1 MAPLATT
8 VSEEPNPPT
17 PFPKKEGGAEPE
29 PQTERE
35 REGEGAPLTSL
46 TPPSFLGKG
55 VGGLGSSLRASLAA
69 LLTLCAAFA
78 QAGPLDEMSV
88 DRWAKLKEA
97 ERFQLTAAERLYR
110 ESQWKAAADEYEK
123 FLKLYEKSEGAAFAQ
138 LKWSHCQVHLR
149 KQNTA
154 IKDGYQSLL
163 DYYPD
168 TPEAPIAGL
177 LIGRTYRD
185 IGDVKPAKKAYAKV
199 IAAHPKHFAAVMARL
214 DLVEIAA
221 KENDETT
228 RANLLR
234 QLTYDVERKG
244 ATVEPCAEASRQYA
258 RLTFRT
264 GNFEEGAKA
273 LATSCAPAQMP
284 HLLMHPSWGALPQI
298 VGELVA
304 SKDDAV
310 KKQGEK
316 LADAGAAWL
325 KEQVT
330 ANLKD
335 AKTKPQAMA
344 AWYDIAELRRYA
356 GQPDKQKAVYEEI
369 LAAQGPDDVTLG
381 HLAQWYKANKQPEQ
395 ARVTYGKYKD
405 AVEGQGQIALSYRQ
419 ENPRQTDKAVAIYR
433 QLAADAKTAPRWLTE
448 AAMAYREGGK
458 PDLAIA
464 VYRELL
470 TADAKSA
477 DAYAVAI
484 ADTLY
489 YAGRW
494 KECIAA
500 YRGTN
505 NFPTNYLHMA
515 AANRQLKQHDEA
527 IALYRQVI
535 AASAPHASSA
545 LLEIAYTQEEAGK
558 KEDAIKTLKVI
569 CDKFPKTNE
578 GSTAHTRLN
587 DVYKIPVTLGGAKD

>member
-1 MAPLATT
+1 M
-8 VSEEPNPPT
+8 
-17 PFPKKEGGAEPE
+17 
-29 PQTERE
+29 
-35 REGEGAPLTSL
+35 
-46 TPPSFLGKG
+46 
-55 VGGLGSSLRASLAA
+55 
-69 LLTLCAAFA
+69 CAAFA
-78 QAGPLDEMSV
+78 HAGPLDEMSL

-168 TPEAPIAGL
+168 SPEAPVAGL

-199 IAAHPKHFAAVMARL
+199 VAAHPKHFAAVMARL

-221 KENDETT
+221 KENDEAT

-244 ATVEPCAEASRQYA
+244 ATVEPCVTAARQYA
-258 RLTFRT
+258 QLTFRA
-264 GNFEEGAKA
+264 GNFDEGLKA
-273 LATSCAPAQMP
+273 LATTCAEGDLPA
-284 HLLMHPSWGALPQI
+284 HLMHPSLGALPQI
-298 VGELVA
+298 AHALTGDTNEA
-304 SKDDAV
+304 A
-310 KKQGEK
+310 KKLGEK

-325 KEQVT
+325 KAHAT
-330 ANLKD
+330 AALKD
-335 AKTKPQAMA
+335 EKAKPRGVA
-344 AWYDIAELRRYA
+344 ARYAEAELRRQA
-356 GQPDKQKAVYEEI
+356 RQPDKQKGVYEEM
-369 LAAQGPDDVTLG
+369 LAALGADDVTLG
-381 HLAQWYKANKQPEQ
+381 HLAQWYKDNKQMDA
-395 ARVTYGKYKD
+395 ARATYARFKD
-405 AVEGQGQIALSYRQ
+405 AAEGQGQVALSFRQ
-419 ENPRQTDKAVAIYR
+419 ENPKQTDKAVAIYR
-433 QLAADAKTAPRWLTE
+433 QLAADAKTAPRWLGE

-470 TADAKSA
+470 ASDAKSA
-477 DAYAVAI
+477 DGYAVAI

-489 YAGRW
+489 HAGRW

-505 NFPTNYLHMA
+505 NFPTNYQHMA
-515 AANRQLKQHDEA
+515 HANRQLKQYDEA
-527 IALYRQVI
+527 ITLYRQII
-535 AASAPHASSA
+535 AGSAPHASWA
-545 LLEIAYTQEEAGK
+545 LLQIAYTQEDAGK
-558 KEDAIKTLKVI
+558 PEEAIKTLKLI
-569 CDKFPKTNE
+569 CDKYPKTGE

-587 DVYKIPVTLGGAKD
+587 DKYKIPVTLGGAKD

>member
-1 MAPLATT
+1 MATLATT
-8 VSEEPNPPT
+8 VT
-17 PFPKKEGGAEPE
+17 RGA
-29 PQTERE
+29 TV
-35 REGEGAPLTSL
+35 AL
-46 TPPSFLGKG
+46 
-55 VGGLGSSLRASLAA
+55 

-78 QAGPLDEMSV
+78 HAGPLDEMSL

-110 ESQWKAAADEYEK
+110 EGQWKAAADEYEK

-138 LKWSHCQVHLR
+138 LKWSHCQVQLR

-168 TPEAPIAGL
+168 SPEAPIAGL

-199 IAAHPKHFAAVMARL
+199 VSAHPKHFAAVMARL

-221 KENDETT
+221 KENDEAT

-244 ATVEPCAEASRQYA
+244 ATVEPCVAAARQYA
-258 RLTFRT
+258 QLVFRA
-264 GNFEEGAKA
+264 GNFDEGLKA
-273 LATSCAPAQMP
+273 LATTCSEADLPV
-284 HLLMHPSWGALPQI
+284 HLMHPSLGALPQI
-298 VGELVA
+298 AHSLTGDMNEA
-304 SKDDAV
+304 A
-310 KKQGEK
+310 KKTGEK

-325 KEQVT
+325 KAQAT

-335 AKTKPQAMA
+335 EKTKPRGVA
-344 AWYDIAELRRYA
+344 ARYAEAELRRQA
-356 GQPDKQKAVYEEI
+356 RQPDKQKAVYEEM
-369 LAAQGPDDVTLG
+369 LATLGTDDVTLG
-381 HLAQWYKANKQPEQ
+381 HLAQWYKDNKQMDA
-395 ARVTYGKYKD
+395 ARATYAKFKD
-405 AVEGQGQIALSYRQ
+405 AAEGQGQIAYSFRQ
-419 ENPRQTDKAVAIYR
+419 ESPRQTDKAVAIYR
-433 QLAADAKTAPRWLTE
+433 QLAADAKTAPKWLSE

-470 TADAKSA
+470 TSDAKSA

-489 YAGRW
+489 HAGRW

-505 NFPTNYLHMA
+505 NFPTNYQHMA
-515 AANRQLKQHDEA
+515 HANRQLKQHDEA
-527 IALYRQVI
+527 VTLYRQII
-535 AASAPHASSA
+535 AGSVPHASWA
-545 LLEIAYTQEEAGK
+545 LLQIAYTQEEAGK
-558 KEDAIKTLKVI
+558 KEEAIKTLKLI
-569 CDKFPKTNE
+569 CDKYPKTGE